1 MQWVYIMS
9 LRKKFFLIFM
19 LISNL
24 PILIMTIYTYNRYT
38 YLINRQTTQVADSI
52 VENALSTA
60 NTTLSNIKH
69 ISELFNFD
77 AGSKESIVSE
87 LHKYTGSKSDYTTYD
102 VFNTNNNLKLIC
114 QNLIFNS
121 SYINGIFVFTPSGE
135 ILGYGYGGNIDI
147 RYGYNPVNAKWYKQT
162 LKLEG
167 KTYIDGI
174 RSKEYII
181 NSKPSIS
188 FSSAIYDVYTKEFLG
203 VLLIDCSPKVFDLST
218 VNTLPDTALLSIE
231 QGNQILYSNID
242 TLAKDFSYKNSIKY
256 NKKLDWNNLSFV
268 AAFNTVGLYR
278 EFNSTRL
285 TLFAIS
291 IVCALVFI
299 IISIFLSTSLTK
311 PIIHLSKKMSVRG
324 GDNTV
329 EKEPY
334 LNRTDE
340 IGILYNEYQ
349 RMIEELNL
357 YIKNELENKLITL
370 DSQMKSLEAQINSH
384 FLYNTL
390 ESINSIAEIEE
401 VESISTMSLALGDMF
416 RYSIKTTSELVTIAD
431 ELKHVKDYSSIQQI
445 RFDNRFELRL
455 LIPPEMYSLKI
466 LKLVLQPIVE
476 NAFYHG
482 LKYCSAGS
490 LIILNGYVKQ
500 DMIYLSVFD
509 NGTGMTPERLEE
521 LNKSLLEKA
530 HFTELGH
537 RNKQSIGL
545 KNIHTRIQLYYGEGY
560 GMQIQSQQNYG
571 TTITLK
577 VPLLKGGD

>member
-1 MQWVYIMS
+1 M
-9 LRKKFFLIFM
+9 IFM

-24 PILIMTIYTYNRYT
+24 PILIMAIYTYNRYT
-38 YLINRQTTQVADSI
+38 DLINRQTSQVAENI
-52 VENALSTA
+52 VENALSSA
-60 NTTLSNIKH
+60 NTTLDNIKH

-77 AGSKESIVSE
+77 AGNQESIISD
-87 LHKYTGSKSDYTTYD
+87 LRNYTGSKSDYTTYD
-102 VFNTNNNLKLIC
+102 VFKTNNNLKFIC

-147 RYGYNPVNAKWYKQT
+147 RYGYNPSSDKWYKQT
-162 LKLEG
+162 LKLQG

-174 RSKEYII
+174 RAKEYII
-181 NSKPSIS
+181 NSDPSIS

-242 TLAKDFSYKNSIKY
+242 TLAGDFSDKNSIKY
-256 NKKLDWNNLSFV
+256 NKELDWRELSLV
-268 AAFNTVGLYR
+268 AVFNTEGLYR

-285 TLFAIS
+285 TLIAIS
-291 IVCALVFI
+291 VVCALIFI
-299 IISIFLSTSLTK
+299 IISIFLSSYLTK
-311 PIIHLSKKMSVRG
+311 PIILLSRKMSVRG

-329 EKEPY
+329 DKERY

-349 RMIEELNL
+349 SMIEELKL
-357 YIKNELENKLITL
+357 YIKNELEHKLITL

-401 VESISTMSLALGDMF
+401 IESISTMSLALGDMF

-431 ELKHVKDYSSIQQI
+431 ELKHVKDYISIQQI
-445 RFDNRFELRL
+445 RFDNRFELL
-455 LIPPEMYSLKI
+455 LEIPAGMYSLKI

-490 LIILNGYVKQ
+490 LIRISGCVEN
-500 DMIYLSVFD
+500 DTIYLSVFD
-509 NGTGMTPERLEE
+509 DGLGMTPDRLKE

-560 GMQIQSQQNYG
+560 GMQIQSSQNNG
-571 TTITLK
+571 TTVTLK
-577 VPLLKGGD
+577 VPLFKGGD

>member
-1 MQWVYIMS
+1 M
-9 LRKKFFLIFM
+9 IFM

-24 PILIMTIYTYNRYT
+24 PILIMAIYTYNRYT
-38 YLINRQTTQVADSI
+38 DLINRQTSQVAENI
-52 VENALSTA
+52 VENALSSA
-60 NTTLSNIKH
+60 NTTLDNIKH

-77 AGSKESIVSE
+77 AGNQESIISD
-87 LHKYTGSKSDYTTYD
+87 LRNYTGSKSDYTTYD
-102 VFNTNNNLKLIC
+102 VFKTNNNLKFIC

-147 RYGYNPVNAKWYKQT
+147 RYGYNPSSDKWYKQT
-162 LKLEG
+162 LKLQG

-174 RSKEYII
+174 RAKEYII
-181 NSKPSIS
+181 NSDPSIS

-242 TLAKDFSYKNSIKY
+242 TLAGDFSDKNSIKY
-256 NKKLDWNNLSFV
+256 NKELDWRDLSLV
-268 AAFNTVGLYR
+268 AVFNTEGLYR

-285 TLFAIS
+285 TLIAIS
-291 IVCALVFI
+291 VVCALIFI
-299 IISIFLSTSLTK
+299 IISIILSSYLTK
-311 PIIHLSKKMSVRG
+311 PIILLSKKMSVRG

-329 EKEPY
+329 DKERY

-349 RMIEELNL
+349 SMIEELKL
-357 YIKNELENKLITL
+357 YIKNELEHKLITL

-401 VESISTMSLALGDMF
+401 IESISTMSLALGDMF

-431 ELKHVKDYSSIQQI
+431 ELKHVKDYISIQQI
-445 RFDNRFELRL
+445 RFDNRFELL
-455 LIPPEMYSLKI
+455 LEIPAGMYSLKI

-490 LIILNGYVKQ
+490 LIRISGCVEN
-500 DMIYLSVFD
+500 DTIYLSVFD
-509 NGTGMTPERLEE
+509 DGLGMTPDRLKE

-560 GMQIQSQQNYG
+560 GMQIQSSQNNG
-571 TTITLK
+571 TTVTLK
-577 VPLLKGGD
+577 VPLFKGGD

>member
-1 MQWVYIMS
+1 M
-9 LRKKFFLIFM
+9 IFM

-24 PILIMTIYTYNRYT
+24 PILIMAIYTYNRYT
-38 YLINRQTTQVADSI
+38 DLINRQTSQVAENI
-52 VENALSTA
+52 VENALSSA
-60 NTTLSNIKH
+60 NTTLDNIKH

-77 AGSKESIVSE
+77 AGNQESIISD
-87 LHKYTGSKSDYTTYD
+87 LRNYTGSKSDYTTYD
-102 VFNTNNNLKLIC
+102 VFKTNNNLKFIC

-147 RYGYNPVNAKWYKQT
+147 RYGYNPSSDKWYKQT
-162 LKLEG
+162 LKLQG

-174 RSKEYII
+174 RAKEYII
-181 NSKPSIS
+181 NSDPSIS

-242 TLAKDFSYKNSIKY
+242 TLAGDFSDKNSIKY
-256 NKKLDWNNLSFV
+256 NKELDWRDLSLV
-268 AAFNTVGLYR
+268 AVFNTEGLYR

-285 TLFAIS
+285 TLIAIS
-291 IVCALVFI
+291 VVCALIFI
-299 IISIFLSTSLTK
+299 IISIFLSSYLTK
-311 PIIHLSKKMSVRG
+311 PIILLSKKMSVRG

-329 EKEPY
+329 DKERY

-349 RMIEELNL
+349 SMIEELKL
-357 YIKNELENKLITL
+357 YIKNELEHKLITL

-401 VESISTMSLALGDMF
+401 IESISTMSLALGDMF
-416 RYSIKTTSELVTIAD
+416 RYSIKTTSELVTLAD
-431 ELKHVKDYSSIQQI
+431 ELKHVKDYISIQQI
-445 RFDNRFELRL
+445 RFDNRFELL
-455 LIPPEMYSLKI
+455 LEIPAGMYSLKI

-490 LIILNGYVKQ
+490 LIRISGCVEN
-500 DMIYLSVFD
+500 DTIYLSVFD
-509 NGTGMTPERLEE
+509 DGLGMTPDRLKE

-560 GMQIQSQQNYG
+560 GMQIQSSQNNG
-571 TTITLK
+571 TTVTLK
-577 VPLLKGGD
+577 VPLFKGGD

>member
-1 MQWVYIMS
+1 MS

-24 PILIMTIYTYNRYT
+24 PILIMAIYTYNRYT
-38 YLINRQTTQVADSI
+38 DLINRQTTQVAENI
-52 VENALSTA
+52 VENSLSSA
-60 NTTLSNIKH
+60 NTTLNNIKH

-77 AGSKESIVSE
+77 AGNQESIVSD
-87 LHKYTGSKSDYTTYD
+87 LHNYTGSKSDYTTYD
-102 VFNTNNNLKLIC
+102 VFKTNNNLKFIC

-147 RYGYNPVNAKWYKQT
+147 RYGYNPSSDKWYKQT
-162 LKLEG
+162 LKLQG
-167 KTYIDGI
+167 KPYIDGI
-174 RSKEYII
+174 RAKEYII
-181 NSKPSIS
+181 NSDPSIS

-242 TLAKDFSYKNSIKY
+242 TLADDFSDKNSIKY
-256 NKKLDWNNLSFV
+256 NKELAWKDLSLV
-268 AAFNTVGLYR
+268 AVFNTEGLYR

-285 TLFAIS
+285 TLIAIS
-291 IVCALVFI
+291 VVCALIFI
-299 IISIFLSTSLTK
+299 IISIFLSSYLTK
-311 PIIHLSKKMSVRG
+311 PIILLSKKMSVRG

-329 EKEPY
+329 DKESY

-349 RMIEELNL
+349 SMIEELKF
-357 YIKNELENKLITL
+357 YIKNELEHKLITL

-401 VESISTMSLALGDMF
+401 IESIGTMSLALGDMF

-431 ELKHVKDYSSIQQI
+431 ELKHVKDYISIQQI
-445 RFDNRFELRL
+445 RFENRFELL
-455 LIPPEMYSLKI
+455 LEIPPDMYPLKI

-482 LKYCSAGS
+482 LRYCSAGS
-490 LIILNGYVKQ
+490 LIRLSGCVEN
-500 DMIYLSVFD
+500 DTIYISVFD
-509 NGTGMTPERLEE
+509 DGMGMTPDRLKE

-560 GMQIQSQQNYG
+560 GMQIQSRQSHG
-571 TTITLK
+571 TTVTLK
-577 VPLLKGGD
+577 VPLFKGGD

>member
-1 MQWVYIMS
+1 M
-9 LRKKFFLIFM
+9 IFM
-19 LISNL
+19 LISDL
-24 PILIMTIYTYNRYT
+24 PILIMAVYTYNRYT
-38 YLINRQTTQVADSI
+38 YLINRQTTQVAESI
-52 VENALSTA
+52 VENASSSA
-60 NTTLSNIKH
+60 NTTLDNIKH

-77 AGSKESIVSE
+77 AGNQKTIVSD
-87 LHKYTGSKSDYTTYD
+87 LHKYTGSKNNYTTYD
-102 VFNTNNNLKLIC
+102 VFETNNNLKLIC
-114 QNLIFNS
+114 QNLIFNF

-147 RYGYNPVNAKWYKQT
+147 RYGYDPTSDKWYKQT
-162 LKLEG
+162 LKLQG

-174 RSKEYII
+174 RAKEYII
-181 NSKPSIS
+181 NSDPSIS

-203 VLLIDCSPKVFDLST
+203 VLLIDCSPKIFDLST

-242 TLAKDFSYKNSIKY
+242 TLANDFSDKNSMKY
-256 NKKLDWNNLSFV
+256 HKELAWNDLSLIAV
-268 AAFNTVGLYR
+268 FNTEGLYR

-285 TLFAIS
+285 TLIAIS
-291 IVCALVFI
+291 VVCALVFI
-299 IISIFLSTSLTK
+299 IISIFLSSYLTK
-311 PIIHLSKKMSVRG
+311 PIILLSKKMSVRD

-329 EKEPY
+329 DKESY

-349 RMIEELNL
+349 RMIEELKL
-357 YIKNELENKLITL
+357 YIKNELEHKLITL

-401 VESISTMSLALGDMF
+401 IESIGTMSLALGDMF

-431 ELKHVKDYSSIQQI
+431 ELKHVKDYISIQQI
-445 RFDNRFELRL
+445 RFDNRFELFL
-455 LIPPEMYSLKI
+455 EIPPEMYPLKI

-490 LIILNGYVKQ
+490 LIRLSGHVEN
-500 DMIYLSVFD
+500 DTIYISVFD
-509 NGTGMTPERLEE
+509 DGIGMAPDRLHE

-560 GMQIQSQQNYG
+560 GMQIQSRENHG
-571 TTITLK
+571 TTVTLK
-577 VPLLKGGD
+577 VPLLKGED

>member
-1 MQWVYIMS
+1 MS

-24 PILIMTIYTYNRYT
+24 PILIMAIYTYNRYT
-38 YLINRQTTQVADSI
+38 DLINRQTSQVAENI
-52 VENALSTA
+52 VENALSSA
-60 NTTLSNIKH
+60 NTTLDNIKH

-77 AGSKESIVSE
+77 AGNQESIISD
-87 LHKYTGSKSDYTTYD
+87 LRNYTGSKSDYTTYD
-102 VFNTNNNLKLIC
+102 VFKTNNNLKFIC

-147 RYGYNPVNAKWYKQT
+147 RYGYNPSSDKWYKQT
-162 LKLEG
+162 LKLQG

-174 RSKEYII
+174 RAKEYII
-181 NSKPSIS
+181 NSDPSIS

-242 TLAKDFSYKNSIKY
+242 TLAGDFSDKNSIKY
-256 NKKLDWNNLSFV
+256 NKELDWRDLSLV
-268 AAFNTVGLYR
+268 AVFNTEGLYR

-285 TLFAIS
+285 TLIAIS
-291 IVCALVFI
+291 VVCALIFI
-299 IISIFLSTSLTK
+299 IISIILSSYLTK
-311 PIIHLSKKMSVRG
+311 PIILLSKKMSVRG

-329 EKEPY
+329 DKERY

-349 RMIEELNL
+349 SMIEELKL
-357 YIKNELENKLITL
+357 YIKNELEHKLITL

-401 VESISTMSLALGDMF
+401 IESISTMSLALGDMF

-431 ELKHVKDYSSIQQI
+431 ELKHVKDYISIQQI
-445 RFDNRFELRL
+445 RFDNRFELL
-455 LIPPEMYSLKI
+455 LEIPAGMYSLKI

-490 LIILNGYVKQ
+490 LIRISGCVEN
-500 DMIYLSVFD
+500 DTIYLSVFD
-509 NGTGMTPERLEE
+509 DGLGMTPDRLKE

-560 GMQIQSQQNYG
+560 GMQIQSSQNNG
-571 TTITLK
+571 TTVTLK
-577 VPLLKGGD
+577 VPLFKGGD

>member
-1 MQWVYIMS
+1 M
-9 LRKKFFLIFM
+9 IFM

-24 PILIMTIYTYNRYT
+24 PILIMAIYTYNRYT
-38 YLINRQTTQVADSI
+38 DLINRQTSQVAENI
-52 VENALSTA
+52 VENALSSA
-60 NTTLSNIKH
+60 NTTLDNIKH

-77 AGSKESIVSE
+77 AGNQESIISD
-87 LHKYTGSKSDYTTYD
+87 LRNYTGSKSDYTTYD
-102 VFNTNNNLKLIC
+102 VFKTNNNLKFIC

-147 RYGYNPVNAKWYKQT
+147 RYGYNPSSDKWYKQT
-162 LKLEG
+162 LKLQG

-174 RSKEYII
+174 RAKEYII
-181 NSKPSIS
+181 NSDPSIS

-242 TLAKDFSYKNSIKY
+242 TLAGDFSDKNSIKY
-256 NKKLDWNNLSFV
+256 NKELDWRELSLV
-268 AAFNTVGLYR
+268 AVFNTEGLYR

-285 TLFAIS
+285 TLIAIS
-291 IVCALVFI
+291 VVCALIFI
-299 IISIFLSTSLTK
+299 IISIFLSSYLTK
-311 PIIHLSKKMSVRG
+311 PIILLSKKMSVRG

-329 EKEPY
+329 DKERY

-349 RMIEELNL
+349 SMIEELKL
-357 YIKNELENKLITL
+357 YIKNELEHKLITL

-401 VESISTMSLALGDMF
+401 IESISTMSLALGDMF
-416 RYSIKTTSELVTIAD
+416 RYSIKTTSELVTLAD
-431 ELKHVKDYSSIQQI
+431 ELKHVKDYISIQQI
-445 RFDNRFELRL
+445 RFDNRFELL
-455 LIPPEMYSLKI
+455 LEIPAGMYSLKI

-490 LIILNGYVKQ
+490 LIRISGCVEN
-500 DMIYLSVFD
+500 DTIYLSVFD
-509 NGTGMTPERLEE
+509 DGLGMTPDRLKE

-560 GMQIQSQQNYG
+560 GMQIQSSQNNG
-571 TTITLK
+571 TTVTLK
-577 VPLLKGGD
+577 VPLFKGGD